1 MRSLLFMVDLFRVD
15 FSYLSLDFFNVIRL
29 SSVSPVL
36 MLQHLS
42 RNGKTPIQILMTIL
56 MNPKEKLSPTK
67 SDLDTDFREYP
78 QIETED

>member
-1 MRSLLFMVDLFRVD
+1 MVDLFRVD

-67 SDLDTDFREYP
+67 SDLDTDH
-78 QIETED
+78 Q